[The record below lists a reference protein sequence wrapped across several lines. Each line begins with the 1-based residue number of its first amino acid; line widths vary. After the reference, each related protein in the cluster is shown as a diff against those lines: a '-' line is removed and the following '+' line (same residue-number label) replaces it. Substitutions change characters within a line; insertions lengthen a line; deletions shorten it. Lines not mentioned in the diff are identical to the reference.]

1 MQVGNRLHRQLLH
14 GHSVRLVKSLVKRR
28 MLTQKAVIA
37 RCGNLTVVEHDNSLH
52 PGDGGEPV
60 GNDDQ
65 NGTRTVSC
73 DGFED
78 HLFGGNIE
86 C

>member
-1 MQVGNRLHRQLLH
+1 
-14 GHSVRLVKSLVKRR
+14 
-28 MLTQKAVIA
+28 
-37 RCGNLTVVEHDNSLH
+37 
-52 PGDGGEPV
+52 V